1 MKAIIHNPYW
11 DSLGGG
17 ERYTTAFVKLLLDQ
31 GWQVDIQWPHDI
43 SKDINNRFG
52 IDISDANFLS
62 SPDSL
67 FLIPYSIVF
76 WLSDGSLPT
85 SFAHKTI
92 VHFQFPFQN
101 VNGSSPA
108 NFLKSRFYKFVSNSK
123 FTKQTVD
130 KEYNVNSTVIYP
142 PIDTSLFTPGQK
154 QNIILYIGRFSNL
167 TQLKGQNTLIESFKH
182 IYNKIPA
189 WKLVLA
195 GGTTVGTNQS
205 TIDKLRKSS
214 ANLPIEIITDPSFKK
229 IQDLY
234 SVAKIF
240 WSASGYSADKPIQT
254 EHFGITIVEAMSAG
268 AVPIITNLG
277 GHREIVDHSQNGYLW
292 DSPPQ
297 LENLTLDLI
306 NRKSLIINLSK
317 NAIAKSKL
325 FDISH
330 FTASFSKLI

>member
-1 MKAIIHNPYW
+1 MKRAGIHNPYW

-17 ERYTTAFVKLLLDQ
+17 ERYTTAFVKLLLDNC
-31 GWQVDIQWPHDI
+31 WQVDIQWPHDI
-43 SKDINNRFG
+43 SRDINNRFG
-52 IDISDANFLS
+52 IDISSANYVSQLS
-62 SPDSL
+62 THNYQL
-67 FLIPYSIVF
+67 VF
-76 WLSDGSLPT
+76 WLSDGSLPI
-85 SFAHKTI
+85 SFSPKTV

-101 VNGSSPA
+101 VNGNSPF

-229 IQDLY
+229 IQDLC

-240 WSASGYSADKPIQT
+240 WSASGYSADKAIQT
-254 EHFGITIVEAMSAG
+254 EHFGITVVEAMSAG

-277 GHREIVDHSQNGYLW
+277 GHKEIVDYSQNGYLW
-292 DSPPQ
+292 DTPSQLESLTLELTTHNPQ
-297 LENLTLDLI
+297 LTTLSQAAITKSKIFDTGEF
-306 NRKSLIINLSK
+306 NRKFMELI
-317 NAIAKSKL
+317 
-325 FDISH
+325 
-330 FTASFSKLI
+330 